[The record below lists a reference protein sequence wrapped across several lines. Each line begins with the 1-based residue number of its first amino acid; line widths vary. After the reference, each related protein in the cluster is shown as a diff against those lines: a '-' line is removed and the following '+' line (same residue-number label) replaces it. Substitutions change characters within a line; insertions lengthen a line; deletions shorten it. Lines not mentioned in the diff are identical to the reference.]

1 MRVISGTSRGRKLRE
16 PVGMDIRPTTDMV
29 KESVF
34 NIIQFDIE
42 GRRVLDLF
50 AGTGQM
56 GIEAKS
62 RGAAFVTFVDA
73 SQQAIGIV
81 KENVTACK
89 MGEGTET
96 IRTDAL
102 AFLERCGKYDVIFV
116 DPPYDTPLLDEAV
129 KKIIEFDILRENGII
144 LCESK
149 ADRQLGEIHAP
160 YRLKKEYRYGKI
172 KITTIIREA
181 GE

>member
-16 PVGMDIRPTTDMV
+16 PLGMDIRPTTDMV
-29 KESVF
+29 KEFVF

-56 GIEAKS
+56 GIEANS
-62 RGAAFVTFVDA
+62 RGAAFVTFTDA
-73 SQQAIGIV
+73 SQQAVGLI
-81 KENVTACK
+81 KENVAACK
-89 MGEGTET
+89 MGGNTEI
-96 IRTDAL
+96 IRTDAI

-129 KKIIEFDILRENGII
+129 KKIIEFDILKENGII

-149 ADRQLGEIHAP
+149 ANRQIGGICSP